1 MAMTYEQYLDEI
13 QALRRYLSAAQD
25 VIKTGFLPSL
35 GGFDER
41 IALLCG
47 QLQEEESSIQ
57 ERCLPELTALLAA
70 LDDCGRDMKA
80 WHTTA
85 VAAAREREKDRG
97 HGGN

>member
-1 MAMTYEQYLDEI
+1 MMTYEQYLDEI

-25 VIKTGFLPSL
+25 VIKTGFLPNL
-35 GGFDER
+35 IGFDER

-47 QLQEEESSIQ
+47 QLQEEEPAIQ

-80 WHTTA
+80 WHAIALATA
-85 VAAAREREKDRG
+85 KERHGNEG
-97 HGGN
+97 HDGD